1 VSAAEL
7 ESVWPDDAQRE
18 RALAGLL
25 ADGLAVAADGGYTL
39 P

>member
-1 VSAAEL
+1 LDAAWSPVE
-7 ESVWPDDAQRE
+7 QRG

-25 ADGLAVAADGGYTL
+25 ADGLAVRLPDGRYRL

>member
-1 VSAAEL
+1 VSRDEIDSL
-7 ESVWPDDAQRE
+7 WPDAAQRE

-25 ADGLAVAADGGYTL
+25 ADGLAVQREQGFVL